1 MIREASGSKLY
12 AAVVSAAM
20 LALVVAGLGTPA
32 RAAAGNAAN
41 GKKLYASQG
50 CAACHKLDAGSNGL
64 GPSLHGVFDRKAGEL
79 SDFRYSPALKRS
91 GIVWSPQTLDTY
103 LADPQALVPGNRMPY
118 AGMKDPQDRVDLI
131 AYLSKMSK

>member
-50 CAACHKLDAGSNGL
+50 CAACHKLGGKGGKI
-64 GPSLHGVFDRKAGEL
+64 GPDL
-79 SDFRYSPALKRS
+79 SKEGKKRNAP
-91 GIVWSPQTLDTY
+91 WLTAFL
-103 LADPQALVPGNRMPY
+103 
-118 AGMKDPQDRVDLI
+118 KDPRSKIAKGSMPPVKASPKELQDLS
-131 AYLSKMSK
+131 AYMLTLK

>member
-50 CAACHKLDAGSNGL
+50 CAACHKLGGKGGKI
-64 GPSLHGVFDRKAGEL
+64 GPD
-79 SDFRYSPALKRS
+79 
-91 GIVWSPQTLDTY
+91 
-103 LADPQALVPGNRMPY
+103 
-118 AGMKDPQDRVDLI
+118 
-131 AYLSKMSK
+131 LSKEGTKRNAQWLAAFMKNPRSKVPKGSMPAVQASAKELQDLAAYMKSLK